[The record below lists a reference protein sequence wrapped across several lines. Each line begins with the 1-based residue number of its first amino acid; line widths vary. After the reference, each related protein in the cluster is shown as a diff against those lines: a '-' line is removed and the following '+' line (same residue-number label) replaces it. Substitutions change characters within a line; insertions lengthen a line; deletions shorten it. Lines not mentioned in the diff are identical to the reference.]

1 MSLETLDAISMVKK
15 PVRGAE
21 IHIRFTALIIFS
33 NSIALGGKV
42 IPRVTG
48 SFIFLFLILLCIFF
62 GAKGVDP
69 SKALCWCFSLFE
81 SYSYVNEFFST
92 FYFTKFLF
100 TIFC

>member
-42 IPRVTG
+42 KPRVTG
-48 SFIFLFLILLCIFF
+48 SFIFFFYCVSSLAQKESIHQRHSVGVLVCLSHILM
-62 GAKGVDP
+62 
-69 SKALCWCFSLFE
+69 
-81 SYSYVNEFFST
+81 
-92 FYFTKFLF
+92 
-100 TIFC
+100 